1 MNKFSSDAFLLGLK
15 KAGINFVCYLP
26 ESWLYEV
33 YKNVVKDKSFTCV
46 PVENESTGILLCMGA
61 WMGGKKPVM
70 IMENSGIN
78 LACESLSRLITLHH
92 MPILMLA
99 SNRGEIGD
107 STFWSQSH
115 RLAKDVLTS
124 LRIPFEVITK
134 AADIE
139 SSIVRAK
146 KTMDGT
152 RFPVALFFGERAL

>member
-1 MNKFSSDAFLLGLK
+1 MNKYSSDAFLRGLK

-33 YKNVVKDKSFTCV
+33 YKDVAKDKSFKAV
-46 PVENESTGILLCMGA
+46 PVENESTGVLLCMGA

-92 MPILMLA
+92 MPILILA
-99 SNRGEIGD
+99 TNRGEIGD

-115 RLAKDVLTS
+115 RLAKDVLVS
-124 LRIPFEVITK
+124 LRIPFDVVTQPE
-134 AADIE
+134 DIE
-139 SSIVRAK
+139 SSIIRAK
-146 KTMDGT
+146 KTVDGT
-152 RFPVALFFGERAL
+152 RFPAALLFAERAL